1 MNLWGIQGWSGKQN
15 HKVKVLSHCEVK
27 KSPELYS
34 KTFKPSKTK
43 ELLPV
48 SMKRPW
54 GMGIA
59 YSFLSLCRQSIG
71 FKLFLADRKEEI
83 PDKIK
88 FIPIV
93 PHPPTIHCF
102 GESGSHL
109 LYDNPI
115 GTEEAVRCPSLSS
128 RVTAPALANS
138 ELAMVY
144 QHPSC
149 TGGPKLTTVS
159 RCVLVS
165 AEQKGIMIPWS
176 PGSAPACCWSSLLP
190 VDAGGSCS
198 SN

>member
-15 HKVKVLSHCEVK
+15 HKVKVWSHCEVK

-43 ELLPV
+43 DLLPV

-93 PHPPTIHCF
+93 PHPHHTLLWGVRLPSPLWQPHWHWRGREMPQPLLKGDSSSF
-102 GESGSHL
+102 GQQWTCHGLSTSF
-109 LYDNPI
+109 LYW
-115 GTEEAVRCPSLSS
+115 
-128 RVTAPALANS
+128 
-138 ELAMVY
+138 
-144 QHPSC
+144 
-149 TGGPKLTTVS
+149 GPQIDHS
-159 RCVLVS
+159 
-165 AEQKGIMIPWS
+165 I
-176 PGSAPACCWSSLLP
+176 
-190 VDAGGSCS
+190 
-198 SN
+198 